1 MYKNDK
7 KLTLN
12 EETFSSLKQDFDSV
26 LNRTIGNMEMKGADE
41 ATVTLKL
48 SIKLD
53 KTTTYTETGALDVT
67 RPSFKHDVSS
77 VMQVKDKKS
86 GQLNGEMALVFD
98 SESGSYI
105 LRPITNGQMSFDT
118 DGSVYDGNGQVIIDA
133 DVRDVRSV
141 EEDGSAI
148 EGREILGIGVADDYK
163 PEDDLEYDDPA
174 DETTEGDEEA
184 AGDEIEEPL
193 PFTEDDEEES
203 TGDEIDT
210 KEMSRFD
217 WLSQFIGEKVV
228 VTENMGNY
236 AVRLESNSSLV
247 LSTAVSQDSPAFVA
261 KEKVENFVGKDLM
274 CVRYVI
280 GDKTVSVA
288 VECEDDNTVIA
299 EADAPEE

>member
-133 DVRDVRSV
+133 EVRSV
-141 EEDGSAI
+141 EEDGNAI
-148 EGREILGIGVADDYK
+148 EGREILGIGVANDYK
-163 PEDDLEYDDPA
+163 PEDDLEYDGPVV
-174 DETTEGDEEA
+174 ETTEGDEET

-193 PFTEDDEEES
+193 PFTEDDEEEPA
-203 TGDEIDT
+203 GDEIDT
-210 KEMSRFD
+210 QEMTRFE
-217 WLSQFIGEKVV
+217 WLRQYIGEKMV

-236 AVRLESNSSLV
+236 AVRLENNGSLV
-247 LSTAVSQDSPAFVA
+247 LSTAVSQENPAFVP
-261 KEKVENFVGKDLM
+261 KEKLENLVGKVLV

-280 GDKTVSVA
+280 KDKTVSVA
-288 VECEDDNTVIA
+288 VEREDDNTAVI
-299 EADAPEE
+299 EVDAPEE

>member
-12 EETFSSLKQDFDSV
+12 EETFSNLKQDFDSV

-48 SIKLD
+48 SIKLE

-118 DGSVYDGNGQVIIDA
+118 DGSVYDGDGKIIVDA
-133 DVRDVRSV
+133 EVRSV
-141 EEDGSAI
+141 DEDGNAI
-148 EGREILGIGVADDYK
+148 EGKEVLAIGVDDDYK
-163 PEDDLEYDDPA
+163 PEDDLKYDDPVV
-174 DETTEGDEEA
+174 ETPEGEEET
-184 AGDEIEEPL
+184 AGDESEEPL
-193 PFTEDDEEES
+193 PFTEDDEEEIA
-203 TGDEIDT
+203 GDEIDT
-210 KEMSRFD
+210 NEMSRFD
-217 WLSQFIGEKVV
+217 WLGQYIGEKMV

-236 AVRLESNSSLV
+236 AVRLESNGSLV

-261 KEKVENFVGKDLM
+261 KEKVENLVGKDLM

-280 GDKTVSVA
+280 GDKTVNVA
-288 VECEDDNTVIA
+288 VECEDGNVVVAD
-299 EADAPEE
+299 ADAPEE

>member
-133 DVRDVRSV
+133 EVRSV
-141 EEDGSAI
+141 EEDGNAI

-174 DETTEGDEEA
+174 DGVEEENGDEE
-184 AGDEIEEPL
+184 EIEEPL
-193 PFTEDDEEES
+193 PSTEDDEEEP

-217 WLSQFIGEKVV
+217 WLSQFIGEKLV
-228 VTENMGNY
+228 VTESMGNY
-236 AVRLESNSSLV
+236 AVRLESNGSLV

-261 KEKVENFVGKDLM
+261 KEKVENFVDKDLM

-288 VECEDDNTVIA
+288 VECEDDNVVVA
-299 EADAPEE
+299 DADAPEE